1 MRGNKCDQRLVLVI
15 QNGGLDLT
23 ELRLEDIL
31 NGLRLNAMP
40 PHFELRVDSAEE
52 VHALRSDVDFAFV
65 PGAVQAA
72 ELRVRDELL
81 DGLLRQVAVP
91 ACNVHPTDTELSNLP
106 VRQWLGL
113 VRLRHDVGDIG
124 ELRSTFKWL
133 PRPQTLAPLCV
144 S

>member
-1 MRGNKCDQRLVLVI
+1 MSAHL
-15 QNGGLDLT
+15 
-23 ELRLEDIL
+23 
-31 NGLRLNAMP
+31 
-40 PHFELRVDSAEE
+40 ELRVDSAEE

-106 VRQWLGL
+106 VGQWLEL
-113 VRLRHDVGDIG
+113 VRFEDGVGDIG
-124 ELRSTFKWL
+124 EWRSNCVGL
-133 PRPQTLAPLCV
+133 PRPQTLAALVLAPLFRSQNV
-144 S
+144 YHFQSAP